1 MGEQRTSRRF
11 GLTTLIGA
19 WLLLSCLAVGILRY
33 SVPPENVGPDFIQ
46 FWTAATLLVHRED
59 PYDPG
64 RQAAVQRSLG
74 WKKAEEGL
82 GLYDFMPYYYP
93 PWLGLAFIA
102 LLPLGYPLAKMT
114 WIVLAEGAL
123 IAGALL
129 LKDTIRGLTAAVAL
143 AVVVLFGFSIKSVAM
158 GQIAPLVVFLAALA
172 WWLLERRRDAAAGA
186 VLALLTIK
194 PQLTLLALAALLV
207 WSMRQRRWLV
217 VAMFAA
223 TLGALG
229 AVSAVA
235 FPGWLPSMLS
245 ATSATPM
252 PTKYFPGIGTTWY
265 SVLDA
270 VGVHGMT
277 LVIVSAVTGAVL
289 IVALMEAA
297 LRRDTALEHVFGL
310 GLIAP
315 FFVVPYARA
324 YDFPV
329 LLIPALALIGSKMTA
344 MSRGLMIASLTV
356 LTGLHIAA
364 VTTNWEPAIVGVRR
378 PEFTYFWI
386 SLLIALTWL
395 VFHRE
400 RADRESAALDS
411 QPLQSG
417 QARP

>member
-1 MGEQRTSRRF
+1 MRAGRSSGRLRL
-11 GLTTLIGA
+11 LTHIGA
-19 WLLLSCLAVGILRY
+19 WLLMTCVAVGILR
-33 SVPPENVGPDFIQ
+33 STIPPENVGPDFIQ
-46 FWTAATLLVHRED
+46 FWTAATLLVHHED

-64 RQAAVQRSLG
+64 HQAAIQRSLG
-74 WKKAEEGL
+74 WKKSEEGL

-93 PWLGLAFIA
+93 PWLGLACIA

-114 WIVLAEGAL
+114 WIVLAADAL

-129 LKDTIRGLTAAVAL
+129 LKDTIRGLTAAVAIG
-143 AVVVLFGFSIKSVAM
+143 VVVLFGFSIKSVAM

-172 WWLLERRRDAAAGA
+172 WWLLDRRRDVAAGA
-186 VLALLTIK
+186 ALALLTIK
-194 PQLTLLALAALLV
+194 PQLTLLAIAALLV
-207 WSMRQRRWLV
+207 WCMRRRRWRV
-217 VAMFAA
+217 VGMFAA
-223 TLGALG
+223 TLAALG
-229 AVSAVA
+229 AVSAA
-235 FPGWLPSMLS
+235 FFPGWLRSMLS
-245 ATSATPM
+245 ATTATPM

-270 VGVHGMT
+270 VGIHGMN
-277 LVIVSAVTGAVL
+277 LVIVAAVTGAVL

-297 LRRDTALEHVFGL
+297 LRKDTTLEHVIGL

-315 FFVVPYARA
+315 FFVAPYARA

-386 SLLIALTWL
+386 PLLIALVWL
-395 VFHRE
+395 AFGGSRT
-400 RADRESAALDS
+400 ASESAALES
-411 QPLQSG
+411 QPLRSRE
-417 QARP
+417 A